1 MAEPRDVVTKRI
13 ASEFKRFPNIGLHQL
28 DTLDLEGRD
37 AALARAIDR
46 AIHRRWISLS
56 TVVAHASNRETQG
69 LDAPVGAAILV
80 ATAQL
85 LQLDRIPDHA
95 VINCAVEWVRNQGKR
110 PKATG
115 FVNAVLRKITRLRG
129 THVDTGIPGQ
139 ANHFLRSNGSAW
151 ELTEDVFKDGI
162 ASQTGFPQTA
172 WEHLVQERGEKV
184 STKIAIGS
192 IAEPPLIVT
201 LPQRDTPPVNV
212 IPHHDE
218 RFGVVQDGVDL
229 PALFSSS
236 PEIRVQDPTSA
247 GSIDLVRALS
257 PLRILDVC
265 AGRGTKTKQLRAL
278 FPDAMIGATEPND
291 ERRASLMELAKDID
305 VEVYS
310 TETDGPTE
318 LFDLVVVD
326 TPCSNSGVFARRPEA
341 RLRYDK
347 EHITSLVELQRTILR
362 ESIPMVVNKG
372 HLLYATCSIDHA
384 ENEGQVQWLSTK
396 YQMHK
401 CLDTFTLPS
410 GQPGSDPTRWHDGG
424 FASLLQTK

>member
-13 ASEFKRFPNIGLHQL
+13 ASEFKRFPNIGLKQL
-28 DTLDLEGRD
+28 DVAELDVRD

-46 AIHRRWISLS
+46 SIHRRWISLS
-56 TVVAHASNRETQG
+56 TIISHASKRETQT
-69 LDAPVGAAILV
+69 LDAPVGAALLV
-80 ATAQL
+80 ASTQL

-95 VINCAVEWVRNQGKR
+95 VINCAVDWVRNQGNR

-115 FVNAVLRKITRLRG
+115 FVNAVLRKISRLRG
-129 THVDTGIPGQ
+129 IRIDSGKLGQ
-139 ANHFLRSNGSAW
+139 ANHFLRSDGGAW
-151 ELTEDVFKDGI
+151 ELTEEVFKDGV
-162 ASQTGFPQTA
+162 ASQTGFPQQA
-172 WEHLVQERGEKV
+172 WEHLLKERGEKV
-184 STKIAIGS
+184 STQIALGS

-201 LPQRDTPPVNV
+201 FPQAGNPPANVTP
-212 IPHHDE
+212 HQDS

-229 PALFSSS
+229 DSLFSES
-236 PEIRVQDPTSA
+236 PELRVQDPTSA
-247 GSIDLVRALS
+247 GSLDLASDLKPR
-257 PLRILDVC
+257 RILDVC

-291 ERRASLMELAKDID
+291 ERRVSLMEVAKEID
-305 VEVYS
+305 AVVYS

-341 RLRYDK
+341 RLRYDPR
-347 EHITSLVELQRTILR
+347 HIASLVELQRTILR
-362 ESIPMVVNKG
+362 ESIPMVEGKG
-372 HLLYATCSIDHA
+372 YLLYATCSIDHA
-384 ENEGQVQWLSTK
+384 ENDGQVQWLTTK
-396 YQMHK
+396 HQMRK

-424 FASLLQTK
+424 FAALMQTR

>member
-1 MAEPRDVVTKRI
+1 MADPRDVVSKRI
-13 ASEFKRFPNIGLHQL
+13 ASEFKRFPNIGLNQL
-28 DTLDLEGRD
+28 DISELDGRD
-37 AALARAIDR
+37 ASLARAIDR
-46 AIHRRWISLS
+46 AIRRRWISLS
-56 TVVAHASNRETQG
+56 TVIAHASNRETQG

-80 ATAQL
+80 ATSQL

-95 VINCAVEWVRNQGKR
+95 AINCAVDWVRNQGKR
-110 PKATG
+110 PKAAG

-129 THVDTGIPGQ
+129 SRVETGNPGQ
-139 ANHFLRSNGSAW
+139 SNHFLRSDGSAW
-151 ELTEDVFKDGI
+151 ELTEEVFRDGV

-184 STKIAIGS
+184 STTIALGS

-201 LPQRDTPPVNV
+201 LPQSGIPPTSISV
-212 IPHHDE
+212 HQDS
-218 RFGVVQDGVDL
+218 RFGVVEGGVDL
-229 PALFSSS
+229 ASMFSAS
-236 PEIRVQDPTSA
+236 PELRVQDPTSA
-247 GSIDLVRALS
+247 GSLDLVRDLS
-257 PLRILDVC
+257 PRRILDVC

-291 ERRASLMELAKDID
+291 ERRTSLMELATDID

-362 ESIPMVVNKG
+362 ESIPMVENKG
-372 HLLYATCSIDHA
+372 YLLYATCSIDHA
-384 ENEGQVQWLSTK
+384 ENEGQVQWLSSK
-396 YQMHK
+396 HQLQK
-401 CLDTFTLPS
+401 CLDKFTLPS
-410 GQPGSDPTRWHDGG
+410 GLPGSDPTRWHDGG
-424 FASLLQTK
+424 FAALMQTR